1 MRKMYALCAAL
12 LLSCACRKA
21 EVPTSLATAPAAEA
35 TSNLTAAIRD
45 ARNAEGCRRM
55 IAQEWAVG
63 RPVPLASGRF
73 EVFYY
78 PMSGAPPQDPVMAEP
93 TASAVV
99 DAAGAPPSCR
109 VWPGVPQDLAAPHWP
124 AAAEA
129 LDADAFDAKSAK
141 LDALTVAAG
150 RAFAAGKHP
159 SPADAALA
167 KEYFELFDAMAELP
181 LRRHYYRLNPAFWEW
196 LRAAGGRSL
205 PKA

>member
-1 MRKMYALCAAL
+1 MRKMFALCAAL

-21 EVPTSLATAPAAEA
+21 EVPSPTTDAAA
-35 TSNLTAAIRD
+35 SGLTAAIRD
-45 ARNAEGCRRM
+45 ARNAEGCNRL

-99 DAAGAPPSCR
+99 DAAGAAPVCR
-109 VWPGVPQDLAAPHWP
+109 AWPEVPQDLAAPHWP

-129 LDADAFDAKSAK
+129 LDADAS
-141 LDALTVAAG
+141 
-150 RAFAAGKHP
+150 GKKP

-167 KEYFELFDAMAELP
+167 KDYFELFDALAELP